1 MIKSHCPLVF
11 SSLLIGLMTIAHP
24 AYAEDWQYVTTQQD
38 GTMTYYDAD
47 SIRLADIDNSDDKGF
62 IVVTKEKLSPT
73 AAKDTM
79 KLIIRIQPHVNDL
92 VSYDIT
98 PVQFNL
104 KKQCRP
110 LGIYYYGDGGSLL
123 LKVPVPQVNKWHD
136 LTIDNSLY
144 TVYNIVVKRIAENTD
159 YYMSQRWYSTTEKKF
174 YDPPG
179 K

>member
-1 MIKSHCPLVF
+1 MVKSHCTLVF

-79 KLIIRIQPHVNDL
+79 NLIIRIQ
-92 VSYDIT
+92 
-98 PVQFNL
+98 
-104 KKQCRP
+104 
-110 LGIYYYGDGGSLL
+110 
-123 LKVPVPQVNKWHD
+123 PQVNKWHD

-144 TVYNIVVKRIAENTD
+144 TVYNIVVKRITENTD

-174 YDPPG
+174 YDSPA